1 MSNKSSVEAR
11 RRPEQDRSKKR
22 VTAILEAAKV
32 LITRRGIEPLSI
44 TDVAAE
50 AGMGLTALYRYF
62 PNKTA
67 VIRQLSI
74 EMLEQ
79 DKAGLLKD
87 VMELDVSIDELFTYA
102 TEQYVKLHE
111 QEPYRLALRT
121 AIQSDASLLEIDMED
136 TKANAQIL
144 AQKMADIAKV
154 KNPEPIMAFV
164 LLYMNLL
171 IATIMLMSK
180 TNDSKEAD
188 ALLQTLLS
196 MSLHQLHTELKRAK

>member
-1 MSNKSSVEAR
+1 MSNKISVAVR
-11 RRPEQDRSKKR
+11 RKPEQDRSRKR
-22 VTAILEAAKV
+22 VTAILEAARL
-32 LITRRGIEPLSI
+32 LIARQGIEPLSI
-44 TDVAAE
+44 TEVAAE

-67 VIRQLSI
+67 VIRQLSV

-79 DKAGLLKD
+79 DKAGLLSD

-111 QEPYRLALRT
+111 EEPYRLALRT
-121 AIQSDASLLEIDMED
+121 AIQSDATLLEIDMKD
-136 TKANAQIL
+136 TRANARIL
-144 AQKMADIAKV
+144 AQKMADIAKL
-154 KNPEPIMAFV
+154 KNPEPIEAFV

-171 IATIMLMSK
+171 NATIMLMSK
-180 TNDSKEAD
+180 TKDDEEAD

-196 MSLHQLHTELKRAK
+196 MALHQLHTVVKQAK